1 MSGAPSLG
9 ADLERVVKQVVDDYA
24 AFVERGPGPGMHDD
38 AKAFAAHHAACK
50 SALAHL
56 EHLLKLLRAA
66 KAPAESDE
74 TQAAAALLTE
84 ARGALSATQDEEEI
98 DEDEGVSG

>member
-1 MSGAPSLG
+1 MTAPPTLG
-9 ADLERVVKQVVDDYA
+9 ADLERVVRRVVDDYA

-56 EHLLKLLRAA
+56 EHLMKLMRAA
-66 KAPAESDE
+66 VGSAEADNR
-74 TQAAAALLTE
+74 QLTAEMLAE
-84 ARGALSATQDEEEI
+84 ARDAISATQDEEEN
-98 DEDEGVSG
+98 DEDAGNSG